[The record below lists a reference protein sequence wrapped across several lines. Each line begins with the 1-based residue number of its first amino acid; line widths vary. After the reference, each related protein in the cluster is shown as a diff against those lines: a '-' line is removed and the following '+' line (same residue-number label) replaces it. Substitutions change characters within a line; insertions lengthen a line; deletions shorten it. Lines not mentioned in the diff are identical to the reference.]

1 MKQLNRRSFRVWVA
15 AISPL
20 MVLAVTTVAT
30 PTPASAKSAK
40 PTKLRRQMN
49 ARVDYTATLDIAA
62 KDAITGESVRVTGQ
76 TTFAATKNVLVDT
89 YVGPKNKRVYQLV
102 NGKGLRT
109 DRTRG
114 SVSGTYNE
122 QTNGSDLAS
131 TATYTFDS
139 DNVKFDFDISRPGT
153 WGTGRDISLTMTA
166 DKVVGPRQYTIT
178 SDGVTSNLTETGYLF
193 APLLMVKPDFTQAN
207 TFDVTVESFPSA
219 GSVTIFDPPPAA
231 APDPN
236 TLGASLFDLIN
247 TKPELVWFGAVNDDR
262 PGTFLKTRFEQT
274 RVRQM
279 QSDGK
284 PSDGTLTERLVFT
297 VDVVNPTF
305 RPYKG

>member
-1 MKQLNRRSFRVWVA
+1 
-15 AISPL
+15 
-20 MVLAVTTVAT
+20 
-30 PTPASAKSAK
+30 
-40 PTKLRRQMN
+40 MN
-49 ARVDYTATLDIAA
+49 ARVDYTATLDVAA
-62 KDAITGESVRVTGQ
+62 SDAVTGESVRVTGQ

-109 DRTRG
+109 DKTGG

-122 QTNGSDLAS
+122 QTNGSDLSS

-139 DNVKFDFDISRPGT
+139 DNVNFDF
-153 WGTGRDISLTMTA
+153 SLTMTA
-166 DKVVGPRQYTIT
+166 DKVVGPRQYMIT

-207 TFDVTVESFPSA
+207 AFDVTVESFPSA
-219 GSVTIFDPPPAA
+219 GSVTIFGPPPAA
-231 APDPN
+231 APAPN
-236 TLGASLFDLIN
+236 TLGASLFDLIS
-247 TKPELVWFGAVNDDR
+247 TKPELVWFGAVNDER
-262 PGTFLKTRFEQT
+262 PGTFLTTRFEQT